1 MNGSSS
7 SSFSSSEKKFCS
19 RAKRGVISP
28 YIQREPFDV
37 PQEQLT
43 IARHFNA
50 GSNQRWHQVP
60 EGRLNIAPRPFSRPC
75 GTYLGAAP
83 YPALKRRAIFGKSL
97 RDFVLTALVTVVVL
111 FSILAANAQTTNN
124 RSDAEIEGSQ
134 LAHRLLASRPTT
146 NYFEHGVLT
155 IRDGSGKRSEI
166 DLSSSVETIST
177 GWENIYGISIGSK
190 PVTNGLLIINHDGSD
205 PGKYDLYSE
214 GELKSRIVTLQ
225 GNQTMIPFAGSD
237 FWLCDLG
244 LEFFHWPQQKVLK
257 KEFHRQCACT
267 VLESTNPNPSA
278 NSYSR
283 VVCWIDQDSLGIVE
297 AYAYDVKGNKLKN
310 FYPKNLEKVNGQY
323 QLESMVMENL
333 QTGSKS
339 VMEFDLDK

>member
-1 MNGSSS
+1 MKMSMI
-7 SSFSSSEKKFCS
+7 FPVDQFLK
-19 RAKRGVISP
+19 
-28 YIQREPFDV
+28 QREPFDV

-50 GSNQRWHQVP
+50 GFNHNRSRVP
-60 EGRLNIAPRPFSRPC
+60 QGRQKTVLHAFCRPC
-75 GTYLGAAP
+75 GTYSGVVS

-97 RDFVLTALVTVVVL
+97 RDFVAILVVL
-111 FSILAANAQTTNN
+111 TFFTLMATAETTNSL
-124 RSDAEIEGSQ
+124 SDAELQGRA
-134 LAHRLLASRPTT
+134 LAQKILAQRPANNST
-146 NYFEHGVLT
+146 NTGTLDIQGENGPRKKLPVT
-155 IRDGSGKRSEI
+155 C
-166 DLSSSVETIST
+166 ETIAGETNWQTRYEAKVGQPPNVTKLTVTHSGAEINRYAFFNYDEYFIFDNGKKDGMET
-177 GWENIYGISIGSK
+177 YG
-190 PVTNGLLIINHDGSD
+190 DW
-205 PGKYDLYSE
+205 
-214 GELKSRIVTLQ
+214 
-225 GNQTMIPFAGSD
+225 PFAGSD

-244 LEFFHWPQQKVLK
+244 LEFFHWPEQKVLK

-267 VLESTNPNPSA
+267 VLESTNPNPST

-297 AYAYDVKGNKLKN
+297 AYAYDAKGNKIKN
-310 FYPKNLEKVNGQY
+310 FYPKNFEKVNGQY